1 MRAQKM
7 VSVEAIEVRMVGF
20 ADEHG
25 TTVVRVG
32 DFECAITYTYTG
44 DNAGHK
50 IFDVTVDGTGTA
62 GAELRESSSQHD
74 HLRDDPTAFAGTQ
87 RALQFEPYGGAFIVR
102 GVGVRA
108 GTGDFVLVKIHV

>member
-1 MRAQKM
+1 M

-87 RALQFEPYGGAFIVR
+87 GAFIVR